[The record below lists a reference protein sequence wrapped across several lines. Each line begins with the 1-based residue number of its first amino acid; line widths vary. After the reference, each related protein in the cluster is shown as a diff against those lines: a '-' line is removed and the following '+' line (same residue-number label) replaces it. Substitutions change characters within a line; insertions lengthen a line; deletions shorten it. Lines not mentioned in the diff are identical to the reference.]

1 MKSDEQKARNNK
13 IFAKPK
19 LFRQAIDEFL
29 EKTLPGIADSLG
41 SVINDNFQMLRPAF

>member
-29 EKTLPGIADSLG
+29 EKILPDIADSLE
-41 SVINDNFQMLRPAF
+41 VLLIIIFKD